1 MTQQISLFNRGYTAM
16 IILIAFVSTLIM
28 AYFYAE
34 FILTLINPLSIK
46 TSPHGLVHV
55 E

>member
-1 MTQQISLFNRGYTAM
+1 MTKQISLFNRGYTAL
-16 IILIAFVSTLIM
+16 IILIACGAALIM

-34 FILTLINPLSIK
+34 FILTLISSLAIP
-46 TSPHGLVHV
+46 PRLVHV